1 MRGTTGVARATD
13 ETKLWLSLSA
23 KQGRNPCSGPPLVYQ
38 DLSTCHDWPVE
49 KAIVSIPVSMKGNW
63 KRTSSNSLSPLGVQ
77 NKEIGAA
84 LRTLLAEVKL
94 RLLSRL
100 PHGQFPGDTTQT
112 VQGPLFFGEIVEIEH
127 FALWAAILVS
137 NIWRLAWE

>member
-1 MRGTTGVARATD
+1 MRGTTGIPCATD
-13 ETKLWLSLSA
+13 ETELWISLSA
-23 KQGRNPCSGPPLVYQ
+23 KQRRNPCSGPPLVYQ

-49 KAIVSIPVSMKGNW
+49 KAFVSFSISMKRNS
-63 KRTSSNSLSPLGVQ
+63 KRTSSNSLSPLGDQ

-84 LRTLLAEVKL
+84 LQTLLAEVKL

-100 PHGQFPGDTTQT
+100 PQGQFKDDTTQT
-112 VQGPLFFGEIVEIEH
+112 VQGPLFIGEIVEIEN

-137 NIWRLAWE
+137 NIPRLAWE

>member
-1 MRGTTGVARATD
+1 MIG
-13 ETKLWLSLSA
+13 LS
-23 KQGRNPCSGPPLVYQ
+23 KKPF
-38 DLSTCHDWPVE
+38 
-49 KAIVSIPVSMKGNW
+49 VSIPISMKGNW
-63 KRTSSNSLSPLGVQ
+63 KRISSNSLSPLRAQ

-112 VQGPLFFGEIVEIEH
+112 VQGEIGEIEH
-127 FALWAAILVS
+127 FALWADILVS

>member
-1 MRGTTGVARATD
+1 MRGITAVPCATD

-23 KQGRNPCSGPPLVYQ
+23 KQRGNPCSGPPPVYQ
-38 DLSTCHDWPVE
+38 DLSTCHDWPLE
-49 KAIVSIPVSMKGNW
+49 KAIVSFPISMKGNS
-63 KRTSSNSLSPLGVQ
+63 KRISSNSLSPLGAQ

-84 LRTLLAEVKL
+84 LQTLLTEVKL

-100 PHGQFPGDTTQT
+100 PQGQFPDDTTQT

-127 FALWAAILVS
+127 FALWAVILVS

>member
-1 MRGTTGVARATD
+1 MIG
-13 ETKLWLSLSA
+13 LS
-23 KQGRNPCSGPPLVYQ
+23 KKPF
-38 DLSTCHDWPVE
+38 
-49 KAIVSIPVSMKGNW
+49 VSIPISMKGNW
-63 KRTSSNSLSPLGVQ
+63 KRISSNSLSPLRAQ

-112 VQGPLFFGEIVEIEH
+112 VLGPLFFGEIVEIEH

-137 NIWRLAWE
+137 NIWRLAWEW